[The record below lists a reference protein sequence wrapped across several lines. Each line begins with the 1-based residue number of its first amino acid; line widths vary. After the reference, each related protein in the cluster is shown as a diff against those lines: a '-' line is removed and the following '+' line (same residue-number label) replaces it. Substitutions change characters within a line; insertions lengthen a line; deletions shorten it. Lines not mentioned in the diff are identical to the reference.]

1 MQYAAAAWIQEL
13 KCQGQFG
20 INVNTMNCAAAKPD
34 WPFHPI
40 NFIKLM
46 RTNFVQGN
54 FALKDI
60 SCVFEADT

>member
-1 MQYAAAAWIQEL
+1 MKY
-13 KCQGQFG
+13 
-20 INVNTMNCAAAKPD
+20 AAAKPD

-46 RTNFVQGN
+46 RTDFHLGN

>member
-1 MQYAAAAWIQEL
+1 MKY
-13 KCQGQFG
+13 
-20 INVNTMNCAAAKPD
+20 AAAKPD

-46 RTNFVQGN
+46 RPNFIQGN